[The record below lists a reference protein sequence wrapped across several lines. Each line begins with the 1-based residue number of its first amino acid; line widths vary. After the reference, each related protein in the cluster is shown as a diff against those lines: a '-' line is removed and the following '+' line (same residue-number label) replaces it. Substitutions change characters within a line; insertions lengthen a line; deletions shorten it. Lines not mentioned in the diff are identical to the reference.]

1 MVKVREVMSTDLEV
15 IGPDASY
22 KDAVAAM
29 LHRGVSGLPVVDRQN
44 VLVGIVTEADLIRR
58 QGFAHQHR
66 HRALSLLGH
75 LLAGADPYIVRR
87 TEGLTVADVMTQP
100 VVRASPDDD
109 VRAVARLMVRRGV
122 KRLPVVEDGHVVGL
136 VARPDLLRLFDRPDA
151 ELAASVTATLADP
164 LVGPEHQQ
172 IAVDVRDGVVS
183 LSGSVLHPSDIS
195 VATAIA
201 GAMPGVIDVT
211 TSLSAREPEPGLD
224 NLDIRL
230 R

>member
-15 IGPDASY
+15 IGPEASY
-22 KDAVAAM
+22 KDAVTAM
-29 LHRGVSGLPVVDRQN
+29 LHRGVSGLPVLDRQH

-66 HRALSLLGH
+66 HRALSLLAH
-75 LLAGADPYIVRR
+75 LLAGADPYVVRR

-100 VVRASPDDD
+100 VVTASPDDD
-109 VRAVARLMVRRGV
+109 VRTVARLMVRRGV
-122 KRLPVVEDGHVVGL
+122 KRVPVVEDGHVVGL

-151 ELAASVTATLADP
+151 ELAASLKAALDDP
-164 LVGPEHQQ
+164 LVAPERHA
-172 IAVDVRDGVVS
+172 IAVNVRDGVVS
-183 LSGSVLHPSDIS
+183 LSGSVLHPSDIA

-201 GAMPGVIDVT
+201 RAVPGVIDVA
-211 TSLSAREPEPGLD
+211 TSLTAREPEPGLD